1 VHLFVN
7 GTGSAVSG
15 ELSIPVS
22 KYHAHR
28 ALVLAS
34 LAPGRSVITGLSDTR
49 QVVWTI
55 GVLRALGTRI
65 DVTAEGY
72 VVHGGPYDTS
82 GNVVDHGSS
91 SAGGVLNVGSSGTT
105 LYFMTGLAALA
116 DKPLTLT
123 GMKYFQRRPI
133 KALLD
138 SLDSLG
144 IRYRAENDRPPITVQ
159 PGRPTGGHVRIAG
172 TLSQWISG
180 LLLVAP
186 FAERETTIEIVGELN
201 EQPYVELTVRMMRQF
216 GLAVEHSDDWRHFTV
231 PAGQTAAPTHYVIPP
246 DIGSAAFGLAATV
259 LHPSDVLF
267 RGLSATTGADTDHPE
282 ADFLDIVSG
291 MGLPLETDAATG
303 FVRVRHDGVDLKP
316 VDLDCRRIPDLL
328 PVVSALATFARGTS
342 TLRTI
347 GHIRLKESDRVNA
360 MLQLNKLGGDL
371 VDEGDTLT
379 VRGVDGLRG
388 APMSSFNDH
397 RVLMSLAV
405 AATRAEGESRL
416 TYPRAYRISYP
427 TFLDAMNGVGLD
439 LSITSVQERT
449 ATAAAPSVVP
459 AAAPSVVGS

>member
-1 VHLFVN
+1 MQLFVR
-7 GTGSAVSG
+7 GSESPLTG
-15 ELSIPVS
+15 ELRVPVS

-34 LAPGRSVITGLSDTR
+34 LAPGRSVITGVSDTR
-49 QVVWTI
+49 QVTWTI

-82 GNVVDHGSS
+82 AGVIDHGSS
-91 SAGGVLNVGSSGTT
+91 AADGVLNVGSSGTT

-116 DKPLTLT
+116 DKPMTLT

-138 SLDSLG
+138 SLDGIG
-144 IRYRAENDRPPITVQ
+144 IRYSAEHDRPPITVQ
-159 PGRPTGGHVRIAG
+159 PGRPRGGRVTIAG

-186 FAERETTIEIVGELN
+186 FAQTETTIEVVGELN
-201 EQPYVELTVRMMRQF
+201 ERPYVELTVRMMRQF
-216 GLAVEHSDDWRHFTV
+216 GLEVEHSDDWRHFTV
-231 PAGQTAAPTHYVIPP
+231 RPGQTAAPAHYSIPP
-246 DIGSAAFGLAATV
+246 DIGSAAFGLAAAA

-267 RGLSATTGADTDHPE
+267 RGLTAKRGVDTDHPE
-282 ADFLDIVSG
+282 GDFLDIVTR
-291 MGLPLETDAATG
+291 MGLPLERDAETG
-303 FVRVRHDGVDLKP
+303 FVRVRHDGLELQP
-316 VDLDCRRIPDLL
+316 IDLDFRQMPDLL
-328 PVVSALATFARGTS
+328 PVVAALASLAGGTS
-342 TLRTI
+342 RFRNI
-347 GHIRLKESDRVNA
+347 SHVRLKESDRVNA

-371 VDEGDTLT
+371 VDSGDELT
-379 VRGVDGLRG
+379 IRGVHALQG

-405 AATRAEGESRL
+405 AGTRASGESRL

-427 TFLDAMNGVGLD
+427 AFLDSMTAVGLD
-439 LSITSVQERT
+439 LSVTSARAE
-449 ATAAAPSVVP
+449 AAAS
-459 AAAPSVVGS
+459 